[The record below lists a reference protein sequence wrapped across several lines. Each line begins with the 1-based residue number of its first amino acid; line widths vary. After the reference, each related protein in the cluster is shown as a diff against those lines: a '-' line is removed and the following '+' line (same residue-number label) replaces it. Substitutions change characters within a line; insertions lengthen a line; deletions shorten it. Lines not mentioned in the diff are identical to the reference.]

1 MNRISIRSLISAT
14 VVCGIGVLITYGL
27 SVKISEQL
35 KTQNYLKVEDIA
47 KQVSI
52 NVQNALDKS
61 FNDLQGLQAFYSV
74 NKDVFSQNQFNQY
87 MTILDIEKRNY
98 IQALSWVPLIK
109 GNDREGFETLI
120 QEQQSNF
127 NITERTK
134 DGKLIVSNI
143 KEYYTP
149 VTFISPFEKNKSAQ
163 GYDLTSNTVRRNS
176 LESARDNGK
185 MTTTDKIRL
194 VQEEGESVGFLII
207 APVYE
212 QSLNFSTIQERIH
225 ALKGYVTGVFRIDT
239 LMLPVKNQADKEG
252 LVLTLLDIN
261 QDESSLLFGEI
272 NTAPFIHFDLDIP
285 DRQWRLN
292 IGLQAPLLNSIGS
305 PIAVKWFLA
314 GGFLVSFLMALSIF
328 ALQTSIIR
336 SRNIKALSQ
345 ELQKQNDEL
354 ETKVLERTEL
364 LENKNNE
371 LITTVEELKVKR
383 VVMSGLIKESLV
395 AKRSAEKRALDLSRS
410 NKDLD
415 DFAYIASHDLQ
426 APLRAIDQLAQWVN
440 EDIAEGNLEE
450 VPEHLNLMCSRVQ
463 RLENL
468 LNDLLAYSRIN
479 RQEYKLNE
487 IDIFKVVNE
496 LIALNSPLGSF
507 TLSVHGELPVFT
519 TANLPLEQVF
529 SHIISN
535 AIKHHDKAEGRIQIR
550 CEEVDDFYH
559 FLIKDDGPGIKPDYH
574 DNIFQMFRTLKRRDE
589 TEGSGMGLALV
600 KKIVQRYSGE
610 VNLESSI
617 GQGSTFSFT
626 WPKIIVKSHE

>member
-35 KTQNYLKVEDIA
+35 KIQSYLKVENIA

-626 WPKIIVKSHE
+626 WPKLIVKLHE

>member
-35 KTQNYLKVEDIA
+35 KIQSYLKVENIA

-426 APLRAIDQLAQWVN
+426 APLRAIDQL
-440 EDIAEGNLEE
+440 D
-450 VPEHLNLMCSRVQ
+450 LMCSRVQ

-626 WPKIIVKSHE
+626 WPKLIVKLHE

>member
-35 KTQNYLKVEDIA
+35 KTQNYLKVENIA

-74 NKDVFSQNQFNQY
+74 NKDIFSQNQFNQY

-109 GNDREGFETLI
+109 DNDREGFETLI
-120 QEQQSNF
+120 REQQSNF

-185 MTTTDKIRL
+185 MTTTGKIRL

-207 APVYE
+207 APVYK
-212 QSLNFSTIQERIH
+212 QALAVSTVQERIH

-239 LMLPVKNQADKEG
+239 LMLSVKDQADKEN
-252 LVLTLLDIN
+252 LILTLLDIN
-261 QDESSLLFGEI
+261 QDDSSLLFGEI

-292 IGLQAPLLNSIGS
+292 IGLQASLLKSIES

-328 ALQTSIIR
+328 ALQISIIR
-336 SRNIKALSQ
+336 SKNIRSLSQ
-345 ELQKQNDEL
+345 KLQDQNDKL
-354 ETKVLERTEL
+354 ETKVLERTES
-364 LENKNNE
+364 LEHKNNE
-371 LITTVEELKVKR
+371 LITIVEELKVKR
-383 VVMSGLIKESLV
+383 VVMSGLIKESIT
-395 AKRSAEKRALDLSRS
+395 AKRNAEKRALDLSRS

-479 RQEYKLNE
+479 RQEFKLNE
-487 IDIFKVVNE
+487 IDVFKVVNE
-496 LIALNSPLGSF
+496 LVLLNSPLGAF

-535 AIKHHDKAEGRIQIR
+535 AIKHHNKAEGRIQIR

-559 FLIKDDGPGIKPDYH
+559 FLIRDDGPGIKSDFH

-626 WPKIIVKSHE
+626 WPKIIVKLHE